1 MVLVSEEQKVM
12 ESERELQ
19 RLQQELHSVSTESRH
34 LTE

>member
-19 RLQQELHSVSTESRH
+19 RLQQELHSVSTESRQ